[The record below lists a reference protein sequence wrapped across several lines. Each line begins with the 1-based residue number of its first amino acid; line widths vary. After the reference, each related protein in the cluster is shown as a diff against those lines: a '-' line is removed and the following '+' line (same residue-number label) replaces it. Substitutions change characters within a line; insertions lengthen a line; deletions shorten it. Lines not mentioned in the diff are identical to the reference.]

1 MGKSAKSRTAKAP
14 AKTRE
19 QKQAE
24 TQTLALW
31 ALLGNGGAGFGSA
44 LKPEV
49 ERAEREGL
57 NRAGLIT
64 VEKRGRSFWLEVSD
78 HGWRWAEEHLADA
91 LPDKTY
97 GGALVLHAWL
107 RRLRAF
113 MQARDVGLAEILSGQ
128 GEREAEEVHSER
140 ISETA
145 AVSPP
150 LDYSRLRERIRR
162 AYLDITG
169 GSFNKRALLKDIRAK
184 LVDVDRD
191 VLDEA
196 LEKMHFE
203 NGTMLMGLDNPRE
216 ITAAVQDASLV
227 FRGEPMH
234 ILWIAK

>member
-1 MGKSAKSRTAKAP
+1 MGKSAKSRTVKAP

-19 QKQAE
+19 QRQAE
-24 TQTLALW
+24 KQTLALW
-31 ALLGNGGAGFGSA
+31 ALLGNGGAGIGSA

-49 ERAEREGL
+49 ERAEREAL
-57 NRAGLIT
+57 SRSGLIT

-78 HGWRWAEEHLADA
+78 RGWRWAEEHLADA
-91 LPDKTY
+91 LPDKTF
-97 GGALVLHAWL
+97 GGTFVLRVWL
-107 RRLRAF
+107 TRLRAF
-113 MQARDVGLAEILSGQ
+113 MHARDVGLAEIL
-128 GEREAEEVHSER
+128 GEQTEGEAEPADSGR
-140 ISETA
+140 A
-145 AVSPP
+145 ASPAA
-150 LDYSRLRERIRR
+150 LDYAGLRERIRK